1 MRRQL
6 DERGDARSRL
16 LKRRIDAGDAR
27 AAGRG
32 RAPRRGGQGRKNLST
47 RIHLLGP
54 NGQDITPATWQALLP
69 MMEVCRPLQGA
80 AAVRFELTI
89 SSLMPGAVQLILC
102 SVTVNQPS
110 GRALMVV
117 NGSDLGTLQCNIQ

>member
-1 MRRQL
+1 MRRLLLILAALFAAPLPAAAQWQ
-6 DERGDARSRL
+6 AACAMNASR
-16 LKRRIDAGDAR
+16 
-27 AAGRG
+27 
-32 RAPRRGGQGRKNLST
+32 QNLST

-80 AAVRFELTI
+80 AAVRFELTG

-102 SVTVNQPS
+102 SVTVNHPS

-117 NGSDLGTLQCNIQ
+117 NGSDLGTLQRSIQ